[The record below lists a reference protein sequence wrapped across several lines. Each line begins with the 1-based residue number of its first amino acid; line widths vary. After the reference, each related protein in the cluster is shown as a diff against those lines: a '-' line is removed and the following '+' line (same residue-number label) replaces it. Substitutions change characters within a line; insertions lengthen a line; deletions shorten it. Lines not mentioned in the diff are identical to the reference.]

1 MNTGI
6 VVIDIQK
13 DYFPGGAYPLTGS
26 EPAAV
31 VARSVLDSA
40 REIGTPVV
48 HFQHVA
54 TEADAT
60 FFVPGTVGVEIHPLV
75 APVASE
81 RQFTKGSA
89 NAFVDTGLEELLRDE
104 DIDHLV
110 IMGMMSSM
118 CIDAT
123 TRAAL
128 DLDFAVTVVHNACA
142 APSFE
147 FEGTE
152 VPGASV
158 HAAFMAA
165 LRDAGADVLA
175 AADLDLELLPAR

>member
-1 MNTGI
+1 MSTGI

-13 DYFPGGAYPLTGS
+13 DYFPGGAYPLSGS

-31 VARSVLDSA
+31 VARGVLDSA
-40 REIGTPVV
+40 RASGTTVL

-60 FFVPGTVGVEIHPLV
+60 FFIPGTVGVEIHPLV

-89 NAFVDTGLEELLRDE
+89 NAFIDTGLEELLRDE

-128 DLDFAVTVVHNACA
+128 DLGFDVTVVHDACA
-142 APSFE
+142 APAFE
-147 FEGTE
+147 FQGTE

-158 HAAFMAA
+158 QAAFMAA

-175 AADLDLELLPAR
+175 AADLELESIPAR

>member
-1 MNTGI
+1 VSTGI
-6 VVIDIQK
+6 VVIDIQN
-13 DYFPGGAYPLTGS
+13 DYFPGGAYPLSGS

-31 VARSVLDSA
+31 VARDVLDSA
-40 REIGTPVV
+40 RALGTTVL
-48 HFQHVA
+48 HFQHLA

-60 FFVPGTVGVEIHPLV
+60 FFIPGTAGVEIYPLV
-75 APVASE
+75 APVAQE
-81 RQFTKGSA
+81 RQITKGSA
-89 NAFVDTGLEELLRDE
+89 NAFVGTGLERLLRDE
-104 DIDHLV
+104 NIDHLV

-128 DLDFAVTVVHNACA
+128 DLGFAVTVLHDACA
-142 APSFE
+142 APDFE
-147 FEGTE
+147 FQGTE

-175 AADLDLELLPAR
+175 AGDLDLELLPAR

>member
-1 MNTGI
+1 VSTGI
-6 VVIDIQK
+6 VVIDIQN

-26 EPAAV
+26 ESAAV
-31 VARSVLDSA
+31 VARGVLDSA
-40 REIGTPVV
+40 RALGTAVL
-48 HFQHVA
+48 HFQHLA

-60 FFVPGTVGVEIHPLV
+60 FFIPGTVGVEIHPLV
-75 APVASE
+75 APVPPE
-81 RQFTKGSA
+81 RHFTKGSA
-89 NAFVDTGLEELLRDE
+89 NAFVNTGLEQLLRDE

-128 DLDFAVTVVHNACA
+128 DLGFAVTVVHDACA
-142 APSFE
+142 APAFE
-147 FEGTE
+147 FQGTE

-175 AADLDLELLPAR
+175 AADLELGSILA